1 MPGSPR
7 IHSQLLPGA
16 NPLKEDANSE
26 VERLL
31 RGFASRNDVIAS
43 EAKQSRSEGSLPEL
57 EIRPGRLSGE
67 VYLPGSKSLTNR
79 ALLIV
84 ALAEGESL
92 LSNALFSEDTDYMLS
107 ALRGLGFSIEED
119 KKGKQFK
126 VEGLGGII
134 PSTRAKLFVGNA
146 GTAMR
151 FLTAMLTL
159 GGGRATPAEYEID
172 GVERM
177 RQRPIQDLL
186 DCLNQ
191 LGADVRSRFNNGC
204 PPVIIKAK
212 GLEGGHAIMK
222 GSLSSQYFTAVLLSA
237 PYAKKDVEIEVIGE
251 LVSRP
256 YVAMT
261 IGIMKRFGVYVEGAI
276 HELPLQLFVKAGQ
289 RYSPGHYEI
298 EVDATSASYFL
309 AGAAITSGR
318 VRVHGLSRDS
328 LQGDIRF
335 VDILEEMGARITWG
349 EGWVELE
356 GDSLRGLE
364 VDLKDC
370 PDLAQTLAIVAIFAE
385 GKTRIRN
392 VANLRIKETDRIHAV
407 VTELKRLGVKARE
420 YEDGFE
426 IEPGSPTPAMI
437 ETYGD
442 HRMAMS
448 FALVGLRVPGIVI
461 KDPACVAKTFPG
473 YFEEL
478 QRLRQIDA

>member
-1 MPGSPR
+1 MKKG
-7 IHSQLLPGA
+7 
-16 NPLKEDANSE
+16 DDE
-26 VERLL
+26 VEGLL
-31 RGFASRNDVIAS
+31 RPSQADAPRNDVIAS
-43 EAKQSRSEGSLPEL
+43 EAKQSSVKGYPTEL
-57 EIRPGRLSGE
+57 EIRSGRVVGE

-79 ALLIV
+79 AILMA
-84 ALAEGESL
+84 ALAQGEST
-92 LSNALFSEDTDYMLS
+92 LSNALFSEDTDYMAS
-107 ALRGLGFSIEED
+107 TLRGLGFSIDED
-119 KKGKQFK
+119 KREKQFK
-126 VEGLGGII
+126 VKGLGGII
-134 PSTRAKLFVGNA
+134 PSRKARLFVGNA

-159 GGGRATPAEYEID
+159 TEGEYEID
-172 GVERM
+172 GIERM

-204 PPVIIKAK
+204 PPVIIKAR
-212 GLEGGHAIMK
+212 GLEGGQASMK
-222 GSLSSQYFTAVLLSA
+222 GDLSSQYFTAVLLSA
-237 PYAKKDVEIEVIGE
+237 PYARKDVEIEVIGE

-261 IGIMKRFGVYVEGAI
+261 IGLMEKFGVVAELARHRGGERFFIKAGKRYRHMHYEVEG
-276 HELPLQLFVKAGQ
+276 
-289 RYSPGHYEI
+289 
-298 EVDATSASYFL
+298 DATSASYFL
-309 AGAAITSGR
+309 AGAAITSGK

-335 VDILEEMGARITWG
+335 VGILEEMGSKVKWG
-349 EGWVELE
+349 DGWVELE
-356 GDSLRGLE
+356 GDSLKGIE
-364 VDLKDC
+364 VDLNDC
-370 PDLAQTLAIVAIFAE
+370 PDLAQTLAVVALFAR

-392 VANLRIKETDRIHAV
+392 VANLRIKETDRIRAV
-407 VTELKRLGVKARE
+407 ATELERLGAGVRE
-420 YEDGFE
+420 YEDGLE
-426 IEPGSPTPAMI
+426 IVPGRLSPVRI

-478 QRLRQIDA
+478 ERVRQAI